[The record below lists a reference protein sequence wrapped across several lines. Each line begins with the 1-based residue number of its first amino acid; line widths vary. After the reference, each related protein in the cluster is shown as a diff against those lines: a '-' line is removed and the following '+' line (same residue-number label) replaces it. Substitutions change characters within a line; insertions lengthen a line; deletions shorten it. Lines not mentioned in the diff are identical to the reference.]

1 MRVWWKSALVV
12 WVLTLTPPAAAEEIE
27 DFAELDLEELLEVN
41 VHSAAKHEQDIGESP
56 SAISVISREQIENTA
71 CTDVFC
77 LLRQVPEVDVEWLR
91 MMYISIGA
99 RALTDALCDK
109 GLVLVDGREI
119 NDEIFGVVY
128 WMALPVHL
136 DEIERIEVIRGPGSA
151 LYGANAHSLV
161 VSASSV
167 ICGRSCPR
175 EPIPRATSASA
186 TNAGGRSAGSGCCST
201 TRRIR
206 PDPRW
211 TPALRWPRG
220 HCTPPL
226 PRPSCMTACWPTC
239 SCATSGTDCRRTW
252 A

>member
-1 MRVWWKSALVV
+1 MRVSWKIILLVS
-12 WVLTLTPPAAAEEIE
+12 WFIWISPAAGDEIE
-27 DFAELDLEELLEVN
+27 DFAELDLEELLEVS
-41 VHSAAKHEQDIGESP
+41 VYTAAKHEQDIAESP

-91 MMYISIGA
+91 MMFVAVGA

-161 VSASSV
+161 VS
-167 ICGRSCPR
+167 I
-175 EPIPRATSASA
+175 
-186 TNAGGRSAGSGCCST
+186 T
-201 TRRIR
+201 TRQDTSNTGEVFLGNGEHDR
-206 PDPRW
+206 
-211 TPALRWPRG
+211 TSVNLRLGRKFG
-220 HCTPPL
+220 DL
-226 PRPSCMTACWPTC
+226 RLIA
-239 SCATSGTDCRRTW
+239 
-252 A
+252 